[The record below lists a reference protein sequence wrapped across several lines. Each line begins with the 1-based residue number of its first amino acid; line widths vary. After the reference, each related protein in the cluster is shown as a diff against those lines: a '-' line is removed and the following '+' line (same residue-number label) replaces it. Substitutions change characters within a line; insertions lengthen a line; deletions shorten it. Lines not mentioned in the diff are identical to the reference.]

1 MLSLGKTGNRLCRF
15 RPEGR
20 VKKEDGLYFCA
31 NFEVF
36 EVFTKIDDPIKRI
49 SADKKRHNFY
59 SLLKLNEIDR
69 GGLHFEVFR
78 R

>member
-1 MLSLGKTGNRLCRF
+1 MKNPVFLRVVHVLSHF
-15 RPEGR
+15 R
-20 VKKEDGLYFCA
+20 A